1 MRFDLGT
8 AWICRLIL
16 KHQTTIKSQVTRI
29 FITMSVNINSFDD
42 VTALVASALPHL
54 KQKDKLEFGLAL
66 LALYHK
72 ELLQEKGINK

>member
-1 MRFDLGT
+1 
-8 AWICRLIL
+8 
-16 KHQTTIKSQVTRI
+16 
-29 FITMSVNINSFDD
+29 MSVNINSFDD